1 MAGESCRGDGEGKAG
16 TSKFES
22 GRLTG
27 RRQEHEWTSSRSG
40 PKQKRPL
47 GTPSRSGASGC
58 CPRPRHLALWSQ
70 PSDLEPACSASA
82 EARRAAARRE
92 PGDLERRWGAEW
104 LRLLPASGRAS
115 SGLRRPLEYA
125 LLAGKLAWSP
135 TVTPF
140 RSSTPFVS
148 LRLYSRL
155 KNNLAG
161 ESPSPTPPPFAGLL
175 RSLGSARRK

>member
-1 MAGESCRGDGEGKAG
+1 MDLIMVRSKA
-16 TSKFES
+16 KAPA
-22 GRLTG
+22 RDPKPQ
-27 RRQEHEWTSSRSG
+27 RRVGLLPT
-40 PKQKRPL
+40 
-47 GTPSRSGASGC
+47 A
-58 CPRPRHLALWSQ
+58 RHLALWSQ

-161 ESPSPTPPPFAGLL
+161 ESASPTSPPFAGLL